1 MSIFKVM
8 RKAEDEKDVDA
19 MMSFYHEDFEFVRHQ
34 SGTILTKPEYKE
46 MVIGMFAHAS
56 FDRLM
61 ARCIYEND
69 DILVEHFVMR
79 FPDGTRESVLVV
91 NTLENG
97 QVIRQET
104 GATLMK

>member
-1 MSIFKVM
+1 
-8 RKAEDEKDVDA
+8 
-19 MMSFYHEDFEFVRHQ
+19 
-34 SGTILTKPEYKE
+34 
-46 MVIGMFAHAS
+46 MV
-56 FDRLM
+56 
-61 ARCIYEND
+61 RCIYEND

-79 FPDGTRESVLVV
+79 FPDGTWESVLVV

>member
-1 MSIFKVM
+1 MSIFKAKK
-8 RKAEDEKDVDA
+8 KAEDDKDIEV
-19 MMSFYHEDFEFVRHQ
+19 MLSFYHEDVEFVRHQ
-34 SGTILTKPEYKE
+34 TGTSLTKPEFKE
-46 MVIGMFAHAS
+46 MVTDMFAHAS

-61 ARCIYEND
+61 VRCIYEND

-79 FPDGTRESVLVV
+79 FPDGTWESVLVV

-97 QVIRQET
+97 QVILQET

>member
-1 MSIFKVM
+1 
-8 RKAEDEKDVDA
+8 
-19 MMSFYHEDFEFVRHQ
+19 
-34 SGTILTKPEYKE
+34 
-46 MVIGMFAHAS
+46 MV
-56 FDRLM
+56 
-61 ARCIYEND
+61 RCIYEND